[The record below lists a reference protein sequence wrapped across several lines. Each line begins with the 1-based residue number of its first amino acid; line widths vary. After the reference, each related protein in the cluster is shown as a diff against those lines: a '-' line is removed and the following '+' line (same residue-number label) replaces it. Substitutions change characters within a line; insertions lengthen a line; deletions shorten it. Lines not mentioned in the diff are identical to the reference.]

1 MKKLLKIN
9 TPQLLVFLLNGVFE
23 VWILKT
29 VSKFK
34 FNPKFKFM
42 CSKKFFLNFWVIFDK
57 LKKN

>member
-42 CSKKFFLNFWVIFDK
+42 CSKKFFFEFLGYF
-57 LKKN
+57 